1 MTKLLLSTTIFF
13 LFSFYS
19 FAQEDIVDEV
29 AKSAGTE
36 LTRLIK
42 EMNPEAIFKQKKI
55 ISEQITQIKDLK
67 ERNLSFKKEID
78 KLKSEL
84 EKNKSENKKTLNS
97 RLKAE
102 KKNLLLKI
110 SASYSGNTLEYLI
123 KNLNK
128 ISVKRDGELLIEE
141 LKNNSLLKKKFE
153 KLLAYFESE
162 QLLHNRYEEAAVNL
176 AIKKVE
182 QIRDSSVSIRK
193 LNNNLKYYG
202 KRYEGFNECINQIN
216 EIDRDG
222 NAGTNQVIK
231 EKKIKR
237 ISYEV
242 AKYIKDYQLTYHN
255 CPYISEVL
263 IRIIDNK
270 MRNPDKNINEII
282 KN

>member
-1 MTKLLLSTTIFF
+1 MKKLLLSTTIFF
-13 LFSFYS
+13 LFSFHL
-19 FAQEDIVDEV
+19 FAQEDILNEV

-42 EMNPEAIFKQKKI
+42 EMNPEAIFEQKKI
-55 ISEQITQIKDLK
+55 ISEQSTEIKDLK
-67 ERNLSFKKEID
+67 ERNISFKKEIN
-78 KLKSEL
+78 KLKSDI
-84 EKNKSENKKTLNS
+84 EKNKSENERVLNS
-97 RLKAE
+97 RLEAE

-110 SASYSGNTLEYLI
+110 SAIYSENTIEYLI

-128 ISVKRDGELLIEE
+128 IIVKRDGELLKEE
-141 LKNNSLLKKKFE
+141 FKNNPLLNQKFE
-153 KLLAYFESE
+153 KLLAYFNAE
-162 QLLHNRYEEAAVNL
+162 QLLHNRYEEGAINL
-176 AIKKVE
+176 AIKKLD
-182 QIRDSSVSIRK
+182 QIRDPSVSIIK
-193 LNNNLKYYG
+193 LNKNLKIYG
-202 KRYEGFNECINQIN
+202 IRYKGFNECTNQIN

-242 AKYIKDYQLTYHN
+242 AKYIKDYELTYHN

-270 MRNPDKNINEII
+270 MRNPDKNINDII